1 MGAARLGTGR
11 AWSAREQGPEMESSQ
26 DFIDY
31 YDVLQVDPNC
41 DARILEIAYHYF
53 AKMYHPDHAETANP
67 DKFNSVVEAYRVL
80 RNPEKREEYNR
91 VYALNREQP
100 PRTVHIERELEID
113 ESTAIDDE
121 AIREKIL
128 LHLYKRRRENP
139 SDPGVIGWLLQEALE
154 CSDEQFD
161 FHMWYLKAK
170 GLIAITEDSGLAI
183 TIEGVDHI
191 IATARAKPEPQLL
204 IDKVV
209 DEVIVA
215 EGAAAE
221 EE

>member
-1 MGAARLGTGR
+1 MD
-11 AWSAREQGPEMESSQ
+11 SAQEFV
-26 DFIDY
+26 DF

-53 AKMYHPDHAETANP
+53 AKMYHPDHQETADA
-67 DKFNSVVEAYRVL
+67 DKFNAVVEAYRTL
-80 RNPEKREEYNR
+80 RDPEKREAYNQL
-91 VYALNREQP
+91 YALHREQP
-100 PRTVHIERELEID
+100 TRQVHIERELEID

-139 SDPGVIGWLLQEALE
+139 GDPGVIGWLLQEALG
-154 CSDEQFD
+154 CTDEQFE

-170 GLIAITEDSGLAI
+170 DLIAITEDSGLAI

-191 IATARAKPEPQLL
+191 ISTARARPAPQLL
-204 IDKVV
+204 IDKPE
-209 DEVIVA
+209 EVIIA
-215 EGAAAE
+215 EAPAGE